1 MKIALNL
8 LYVIPG
14 QNGGTQTYAESLIQ
28 AFAGVGTGNQFTIFV
43 SEEGAAL
50 ELPVQPNFRK
60 IVCPVRAVRREGR
73 YAYEQ
78 LVFPRLL
85 RGFKL
90 DVLHS
95 LGYVGPLRPPCPQV
109 VSVHDLIY
117 RGHQA
122 MMTGRKQKALE
133 FFVRQTVR
141 RSVRVITISKNSKR
155 ELEADTGV
163 DPGKI
168 IVTPLAGR
176 PPAPLSTPEERLPV
190 LSRYGITAPYVL
202 AFSSPNPVKN
212 ISRLI
217 EAFAEACAA
226 LPHQLVLVG
235 HPPAGTSFAAEAE
248 RHGLG
253 GRVISTGYVPGAD
266 IGPLLQGAD
275 LFAFPSLYEGFGM
288 PVLDAQQ
295 EGIPVICSQA
305 ASLPEVAGDGA
316 LLFDPLSVEAMQEAL
331 RAGLLDQPLRARLT
345 AQGRA
350 NAATFTWEQTA
361 RQTLDVYRQI
371 GGTRK

>member
-8 LYVIPG
+8 LYIIPG
-14 QNGGTQTYAESLIQ
+14 QNGGTQTYAESLIK
-28 AFAGVGTGNQFTIFV
+28 ALAESGTENEFTVFV
-43 SEEGAAL
+43 SKEGAAL
-50 ELPVQPNFRK
+50 ALPEQPNFRK
-60 IVCPVRAVRREGR
+60 VVCPVHAVRREAR

-78 LVFPRLL
+78 FLFPLL
-85 RGFKL
+85 LAGDRPDL
-90 DVLHS
+90 LHS

-141 RSVRVITISKNSKR
+141 RSARVITISENSKR
-155 ELEADTGV
+155 EIAGDIGV

-168 IVTPLAGR
+168 IVTSLAGR
-176 PPAPLSTPEERLPV
+176 PPAPPSTPEERLPV
-190 LSRYGITAPYVL
+190 LARYGIAAPYVL

-217 EAFAEACAA
+217 EAFAGACAD
-226 LPHQLVLVG
+226 LPHQLVLIG
-235 HPPAGTSFAAEAE
+235 HPPAGTSFNAEAE
-248 RHGLG
+248 RFGLG
-253 GRVISTGYVPGAD
+253 GRVIGTGYVPGAD

-295 EGIPVICSQA
+295 EGIPVICSMA

-316 LLFDPLSVEAMQEAL
+316 LLFDPLSLEAIQDAL
-331 RAGLLDQPLRARLT
+331 RAGLSDGPLRDRLK
-345 AQGRA
+345 ALGRA
-350 NAATFTWEQTA
+350 NAAKFSWAETA

-371 GGTRK
+371 AGS